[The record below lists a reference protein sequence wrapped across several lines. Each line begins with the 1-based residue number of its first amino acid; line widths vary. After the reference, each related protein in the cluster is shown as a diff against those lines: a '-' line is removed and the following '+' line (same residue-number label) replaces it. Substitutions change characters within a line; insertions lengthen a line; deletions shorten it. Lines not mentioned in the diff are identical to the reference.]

1 MGAALEG
8 LTMDNTAPRFSSDL
22 ASAFY
27 FYFLATIAVAT
38 GAASSALYTA
48 PHAAR
53 LHLRAEALTAEQLAN
68 VARNTG
74 TRFGANAARVFT
86 SDPAHDLQP
95 FHRRRAKALD
105 DARAGHGARAA

>member
-8 LTMDNTAPRFSSDL
+8 FTMDNTAPRFSSDL

-48 PHAAR
+48 PRAAR
-53 LHLRAEALTAEQLAN
+53 FHFRAEALTPEQLAN

-74 TRFGANAARVFT
+74 TRFGANAARVFAYYAEND
-86 SDPAHDLQP
+86 SQG
-95 FHRRRAKALD
+95 FYSRRAKALEE
-105 DARAGHGARAA
+105 ARAALAARAA